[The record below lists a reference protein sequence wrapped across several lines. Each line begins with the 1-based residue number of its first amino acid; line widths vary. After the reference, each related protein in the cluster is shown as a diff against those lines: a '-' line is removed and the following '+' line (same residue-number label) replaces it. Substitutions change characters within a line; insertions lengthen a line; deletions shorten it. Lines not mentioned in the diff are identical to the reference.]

1 LIKFRDAYILIK
13 EQLFFEAHK
22 AELREK
28 YLGKHTLISGEEMK
42 GVYDTDGEAYMD
54 ATKTMKPG
62 TFMIKII
69 TQNDQDSIQRYMNRV
84 YA

>member
-1 LIKFRDAYILIK
+1 MLEREDAY
-13 EQLFFEAHK
+13 FEAHK

-28 YLGKHTLISGEEMK
+28 YPGKRIVIAGDEVK
-42 GVYDTDGEAYMD
+42 GAYDTDAEAYEA

-62 TFMIKII
+62 SFMIKPV
-69 TQNDQDSIQRYMNRV
+69 TQTDEEAIQRYMNRV